1 MKNINLQKISLQNWR
16 AQNRDV
22 VLFDNTVIS
31 GKNQSGKSSIF
42 NAFLWVLT
50 GYDSLGRSNFELF
63 NNTVEQTPENSK
75 KAVAEVVLNVE
86 GEIITLRREAEIGW
100 VRKRGTQNYERSG
113 SDSYHYFIDNIEHS
127 AKLYKERV

>member
-1 MKNINLQKISLQNWR
+1 MKENIVQKVSLQNWR

-63 NNTVEQTPENSK
+63 DNTVE
-75 KAVAEVVLNVE
+75 
-86 GEIITLRREAEIGW
+86 
-100 VRKRGTQNYERSG
+100 
-113 SDSYHYFIDNIEHS
+113 
-127 AKLYKERV
+127 